1 MDDVKH
7 EVREGEKQTKQAWRD
22 ADGND
27 SLTDKIG
34 NAGDEI
40 REQAGDAGDAVN
52 RGLGDTTDTSK
63 AAWRR
68 ADGEDLADKVGN
80 AGDDIRRDVTD
91 ILTASDDELIDCMRF
106 FATRM
111 KLVAEPTGCLAFAGA
126 RAFGKRLAGRRVGV
140 IVSGGNIDAERM
152 ARLLQ

>member
-7 EVREGEKQTKQAWRD
+7 EVRETEKHTKQAWRD

-34 NAGDEI
+34 NAGDEV

-68 ADGEDLADKVGN
+68 ADGEDLGDKVGN
-80 AGDDIRRDVTD
+80 AGDEIRRDVT
-91 ILTASDDELIDCMRF
+91 
-106 FATRM
+106 
-111 KLVAEPTGCLAFAGA
+111 
-126 RAFGKRLAGRRVGV
+126 GRP
-140 IVSGGNIDAERM
+140 
-152 ARLLQ
+152 